1 MKILFRMKLRIAFV
15 LGLFIISQTIQG
27 QTGDADNDGVNDAID
42 LCPGTSAGTQVNS
55 YGCPVSLTNCDF
67 NTASFTVV
75 SAQAPL
81 GKKTVY
87 VLADAID
94 GKIVQVSNTPTF
106 SNLVGS
112 KTYMVLAYSYE
123 DNGTIVNLNP
133 GNFLNQ
139 VSSSCGDW
147 SNGLPVKVCSP
158 FIDTQVCDFTTS
170 SFSLNTV
177 TPAPVGATSKYILV
191 NQLGEIVKLSDTPT
205 FTGISGTNNYNA
217 YAISFTGTVS
227 NLSLGSNI
235 SNVSGTCLDWS
246 TPLSIKVCVCNP
258 ICIPVSIQKIK

>member
-1 MKILFRMKLRIAFV
+1 MKLRVAFV
-15 LGLFIISQTIQG
+15 FGLFFLSQMMHAQSS
-27 QTGDADNDGVNDAID
+27 DLDNDGVNDSID
-42 LCPGTSAGTQVNS
+42 LCPGTTVGTQVNA
-55 YGCPVSLTNCDF
+55 YGCPINITNCDF
-67 NTASFTVV
+67 NTSSFTVV
-75 SAQAPL
+75 SASAPF

-87 VLADAID
+87 VLANAID
-94 GKIVQVSNTPTF
+94 GKIVEVSNLPTF
-106 SNLVGS
+106 SNLIGS

-139 VSSSCGDW
+139 VNSSCGDW
-147 SNGLPVKVCSP
+147 SNALPVKVCAP
-158 FIDTQVCDFTTS
+158 FIESPGCDFTTS

-191 NQLGEIVKLSDTPT
+191 NQFGEIVKISDTPT
-205 FTGISGTNNYNA
+205 FTGISGTINYNA
-217 YAISFTGTVS
+217 YAISYTGTVS

-246 TPLSIKVCVCNP
+246 QPLSVKVCVCVP
-258 ICIPVSIQKIK
+258 LCIPASIVKIK

>member
-1 MKILFRMKLRIAFV
+1 MIILFRMKLRIALVF
-15 LGLFIISQTIQG
+15 GLFFLSQTMQG

-42 LCPGTSAGTQVNS
+42 LCPGTTVGTQVNS
-55 YGCPVSLTNCDF
+55 YGCPVSITNCDF

-75 SAQAPL
+75 SAQAPI

-112 KTYMVLAYSYE
+112 KTYTVLAYSYE
-123 DNGTIVNLNP
+123 DNGTVVNLNP
-133 GNFLNQ
+133 GNFLSQ

-147 SNGLPVKVCSP
+147 SNGLPVKVCAP
-158 FIDTQVCDFTTS
+158 FIDNQVCDFTTS

-177 TPAPVGATSKYILV
+177 TPAPSGAISKYILV

-205 FTGISGTNNYNA
+205 FTGISGTNTYNA
-217 YAISFTGTVS
+217 YAISYTGTVS
-227 NLSLGSNI
+227 NLSVGSNI
-235 SNVSGTCLDWS
+235 SSVSGACLDWS
-246 TPLSIKVCVCNP
+246 MPLSIKVCVCNP
-258 ICIPVSIQKIK
+258 ICIPVSIVKIK